1 MALETVEQG
10 KVGVANG
17 KKVEKSLVRIEY
29 VDSIGTL
36 ALDNYAKRNSLG
48 ADLIAEVIAG
58 FESFKEKGAR
68 AVILR
73 SAVNEKVWSSGHDID
88 ELPKENIDPLPYN
101 DPLEQLLRAVKLFPA
116 PVIAM
121 VHGSVWGGAC
131 DLIMACDLVIGDETS
146 AFAITPAKLG
156 LPYNMAGFLNFISR
170 VPLNIVK
177 EMFFTADQISAS
189 RAEQS
194 GIVNMIVPAAELEA
208 RTYAI
213 AKTIATRSPASV
225 AAAKEAIH
233 VLSEAIAMN
242 PGTFEYIHGLRRNV
256 YMGRDYKEGIMAFI
270 EKRPP
275 KY

>member
-1 MALETVEQG
+1 MALETVENGNVGIAKAQ
-10 KVGVANG
+10 KVA
-17 KKVEKSLVRIEY
+17 KPLVRIEY
-29 VDSIGTL
+29 ADSIGTM
-36 ALDNYAKRNSLG
+36 AFDNYAKRNSLG

-58 FESFKEKGAR
+58 FESFKAKGAR

-73 SAVNEKVWSSGHDID
+73 SADNEKVWSSGHDID

-131 DLIMACDLVIGDETS
+131 DLIMSCDLVIGDETS

-156 LPYNMAGFLNFISR
+156 LPYNMAGFLNFMTR

-177 EMFFTADQISAS
+177 EMFFTADQITAS

-194 GIVNMIVPAAELEA
+194 GIVNMLVPAAELEA

-213 AKTIATRSPASV
+213 AKTIASRSPASV
-225 AAAKEAIH
+225 AASKEAIH

-242 PGTFEYIHGLRRNV
+242 PGTFEYIHGLRRDV
-256 YMGRDYKEGIMAFI
+256 YMGRDYKEGIRAFI